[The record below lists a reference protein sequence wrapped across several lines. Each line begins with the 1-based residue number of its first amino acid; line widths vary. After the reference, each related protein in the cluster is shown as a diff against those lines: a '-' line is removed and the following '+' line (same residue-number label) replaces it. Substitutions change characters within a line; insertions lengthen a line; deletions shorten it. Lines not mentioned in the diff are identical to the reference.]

1 MDDLP
6 FPEVFA
12 VDSFTTANSKYQQ
25 EKHRSFINKWF
36 FFCPSIIIIFFLP
49 CNMAQNKSSY
59 FISRI
64 SYLQDVKVTLKYS
77 AK

>member
-36 FFCPSIIIIFFLP
+36 FFVLQLLLFFSFLVIWHRTK
-49 CNMAQNKSSY
+49 A
-59 FISRI
+59 
-64 SYLQDVKVTLKYS
+64 VTLSQEYLICKMW
-77 AK
+77 KWL